1 MNYIEYDNS
10 YGSFKNFIATVMTIQ
25 IYYCLN
31 EHPESKVN
39 KMTTHIDDNKMTL
52 SLGIVLDDND
62 YAYTTSYLSI
72 KDVTKYQDDDIHK
85 DLIHS
90 GLMIAIKPEYNNK
103 YLDIDKVKELSPDLY
118 PIIESITNECIEYGL
133 ISE

>member
-1 MNYIEYDNS
+1 MNYIEYDSS
-10 YGSFKNFIATVMTIQ
+10 YGSFKDFIATVMTIQ

-39 KMTTHIDDNKMTL
+39 KMTTHIDNNKMTL
-52 SLGIVLDDND
+52 SLDMILDND
-62 YAYTTSYLSI
+62 NRLSVTSYLSL
-72 KDVTKYQDDDIHK
+72 KGVTKYDKDDKHEGIME
-85 DLIHS
+85 S
-90 GLMIAIKPEYNNK
+90 GLMIVIKPEYNDR